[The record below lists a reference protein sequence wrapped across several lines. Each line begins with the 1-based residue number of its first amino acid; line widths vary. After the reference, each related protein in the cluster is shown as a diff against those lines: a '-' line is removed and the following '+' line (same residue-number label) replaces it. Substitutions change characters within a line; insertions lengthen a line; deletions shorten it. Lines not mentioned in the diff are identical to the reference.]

1 MNCRRFQH
9 QLYEFL
15 DGTLW
20 SRAQAAADE
29 HLAECDTCR
38 QSVQQQRQ
46 LAQSLSHQL
55 QSSTESLHL
64 SPVIQHR
71 IKAALADTPASRH
84 EVPPVHLLWRR
95 LAWPVAIAACL
106 ILLAVMTAE
115 FVRRSH
121 APGDLATR
129 SQPRGAPPAAFI
141 HLTYSVPAYTFR
153 REGTLV
159 IDALTRQDIVVNA
172 TLPSEQ
178 DSTPARHGKDS
189 KYSL

>member
-9 QLYEFL
+9 RLYEFL
-15 DGTLW
+15 DGALS
-20 SRAQAAADE
+20 SRAQAAAE
-29 HLAECDTCR
+29 KHLTECDACR
-38 QSVQQQRQ
+38 QAVQQQRQ
-46 LAQSLSHQL
+46 LAQSLSRQL

-64 SPVIQHR
+64 PPAVQHR
-71 IKAALADTPASRH
+71 IKTALADTPASRH
-84 EVPPVHLLWRR
+84 EVPSIHLLWRR
-95 LAWPVAIAACL
+95 LAWPLAAAACL
-106 ILLAVMTAE
+106 ILVSVIAAE

-121 APGDLATR
+121 APGDQAAR

-159 IDALTRQDIVVNA
+159 IDALTHQDIVVNA
-172 TLPSEQ
+172 TLPSDQ